1 MRWYSCNWTP
11 SVPHR
16 SSRSTLGRQSTQDN
30 FQAFQ
35 SHRSYLR
42 RSDRSILRT
51 RRLEERIC
59 HSKTTASSTVESD
72 VAYQLVARL
81 LEKVEGT
88 DRGAD
93 ASEEVQNEVQAFLEK
108 LEDLGNAQ
116 VKGDSRNVRPLFSMQ
131 ESLQIKCMLV

>member
-1 MRWYSCNWTP
+1 M
-11 SVPHR
+11 
-16 SSRSTLGRQSTQDN
+16 
-30 FQAFQ
+30 
-35 SHRSYLR
+35 
-42 RSDRSILRT
+42 
-51 RRLEERIC
+51 
-59 HSKTTASSTVESD
+59 
-72 VAYQLVARL
+72 ARL

-93 ASEEVQNEVQAFLEK
+93 ASEEVQNEVQALLEK